1 MYLSA
6 SIYNS
11 KIKFNRYLN
20 TYHVLEMVLGVR
32 DVENETT
39 YVPRL
44 LNLVGQIYEQ
54 LAWAVLET

>member
-20 TYHVLEMVLGVR
+20 TYHVLETVLGVR

-44 LNLVGQIYEQ
+44 LNLVGKIYEQ